1 MIRRILPLLAALLLG
16 LTRAHAVLNEK
27 DLAQSLSVLRVELRQ
42 AWLQQRQNVEQWE
55 RNNERQHRRM
65 LDFMQKSGQVGLMI
79 YSQKDDYVF
88 DLTYACHEATQM
100 YRDFQKER
108 VPYDRILVR
117 LQTEVDRYKGLVEA
131 LETLPP
137 ALDRRVQAVRDS
149 ISRSDGGD
157 EAPFR
162 LDARGIRD
170 REECLKY
177 ARELLAGVQA
187 FKADIERDNANYKR
201 LGQQLRSLN
210 DYATLRYKDV
220 QNDIFR
226 NAGDNYFALLARLP
240 QNASYARRDVQ
251 DKYGTSAAYR
261 HVDSEWSGRVV
272 WGYVVFVLIYLV
284 LAIVLSYTGVSLA
297 MRRVRRLQTEE
308 FRLKRVGVNV
318 AAGAIVFALS
328 ILVAGRFL
336 TQHFYVMA
344 SDLLVEY
351 AWLLAAIYASLLVRM
366 KGEQMS
372 AALRI
377 YLPIVLAGLVVIV
390 FRIVLIPG
398 LVVSL
403 LFPPLVL
410 AFTAWQW
417 VACRRQGP
425 HVPRSDRSYA
435 WMSLLVMGASSVCA
449 LVGYTLLAVEAFIWW
464 LFQLT
469 AIQTIALAFSLLRL
483 YEDGK
488 LRRRLLSS
496 GLTPEQI
503 AKGAKKG
510 DYITQTWF
518 FDLFEKALVPIAAV
532 YSVLLC
538 IYLAA
543 DVFDLSQ
550 PCYDIFMYTFLDVE
564 GVIQLSLFKI
574 VVSAALFF
582 VFRYLAYA
590 LKALYRHLRMGE
602 QQRKNADRPVRAD
615 EVNLTL
621 GYNLINILAWGIYA
635 IAASFI
641 LKIPKS
647 GISLVTAGLA
657 TGLGFAMKDILNN
670 FFYGIQLMTGR
681 LRVGDYIE
689 CDGIQ
694 GRVESITYQS
704 TQIITPDD
712 CVMAFLNSTLFSK
725 NFKNLT
731 RNHSYELIKLV
742 VGVAYGTDV
751 AEARCIIT
759 AAVGDLQRDD
769 AYGRP
774 VLDPSYGVSVSLGE
788 LADSSVNLS
797 VVARVLVPEKVAYQ
811 NAARESIYNALN
823 RAHIEIPFPQRDV
836 HLRKD

>member
-1 MIRRILPLLAALLLG
+1 MMKRIIPLLLALFLAV
-16 LTRAHAVLNEK
+16 TEARAVLNEK

-42 AWLQQRQNVEQWE
+42 AWLQQRLNVQRWE
-55 RNNERQHRRM
+55 HTNELQHRKM
-65 LDFMQKSGQVGLMI
+65 LDFMKKSEQVGLMI

-117 LQTEVDRYKGLVEA
+117 LQTEVDRYKGLVES
-131 LETLPP
+131 LENLPP
-137 ALDRRVQAVRDS
+137 ALDRKTRAVHDS
-149 ISRSDGGD
+149 ISRSGGET

-162 LDARGIRD
+162 LDAQGIKD
-170 REECLKY
+170 RAECLKY
-177 ARELLAGVQA
+177 ARALLDGVENFSWSIA
-187 FKADIERDNANYKR
+187 RDNDNYKR
-201 LGQQLRSLN
+201 LGGQLRSLN

-220 QNDIFR
+220 QHDIFR
-226 NAGDNYFALLARLP
+226 NAGENYFSLLSQLP
-240 QNASYARRDVQ
+240 TYVGYARRDVI
-251 DKYGTSAAYR
+251 DKYGTSEGYK
-261 HVDSEWSGRVV
+261 HVSSEWRGSVV

-284 LAIVLSYTGVSLA
+284 LAIVLSFTVVTLA
-297 MRRVRRLQTEE
+297 MRKVKRLHTEE
-308 FRLKRVGVNV
+308 FRLKRVGLNIAV
-318 AAGAIVFALS
+318 GTIVFALS
-328 ILVAGRFL
+328 IIVASRFL
-336 TQHFYVMA
+336 TQNFYVMA

-351 AWLLAAIYASLLVRM
+351 AWLLAAIYTSLLVRL
-366 KGEQMS
+366 KGSQMS
-372 AALRI
+372 SGLRI
-377 YLPIVLAGLVVIV
+377 YLPIVLAGLIIIV
-390 FRIVLIPG
+390 FRIVFIPSM
-398 LVVSL
+398 LVNL

-410 AFTAWQW
+410 GFTAWQW
-417 VACRRQGP
+417 FTNRRLA
-425 HVPRSDRSYA
+425 HRIPRSDKYYM
-435 WMSLLVMGASSVCA
+435 WMSFCVMIVSSGCA
-449 LVGYTLLAVEAFIWW
+449 LVGYTLLSVEIFIWW

-469 AIQTIALAFSLLRL
+469 AIQTITLAFSLLRL
-483 YEDGK
+483 YEEGK

-496 GLTPEQI
+496 GLTQEQI
-503 AKGAKKG
+503 VKGAKKG
-510 DYITQTWF
+510 NFITQTWF

-543 DVFDLSQ
+543 NVFDLSQ
-550 PCYDIFMYTFLDVE
+550 LCIDIFMYTFLNVE

-574 VVSAALFF
+574 VIATALFF
-582 VFRYLAYA
+582 VFRYVAYA
-590 LKALYRHLRMGE
+590 LKALYRHFRVSE
-602 QQRKNADRPVRAD
+602 QLRKNADRPVRA
-615 EVNLTL
+615 EEINLTL
-621 GYNLINILAWGIYA
+621 GYNLINILSWGIYA
-635 IAASFI
+635 IVASII

-694 GRVESITYQS
+694 GKVESITYQS
-704 TQIITPDD
+704 TQILTPDD

-742 VGVAYGTDV
+742 AGVAYGTDV
-751 AEARCIIT
+751 EHARRVIIGAVEA
-759 AAVGDLQRDD
+759 LQRKD
-769 AYGRP
+769 AYGRH
-774 VLDPSYGVSVSLGE
+774 VIDPAYGVKVSLGE
-788 LADSSVNLS
+788 LADSSVNLN

-823 RAHIEIPFPQRDV
+823 RAKIEIPFPQCDV
-836 HLRKD
+836 HVKK